1 MNVCSHRDQ
10 SVGYIGIVNN
20 LILFLHHLLRKVFG
34 LEGCIKKKYQWC
46 HSSLLFL
53 MSLLRL
59 FPQGKTEESEWRCK
73 YWLTGSWLTMI
84 DSWVH
89 FRVGKKKSY
98 ALCWTHSLILIMS
111 DLAFVFP
118 SFTCM
123 TFPSCWVKSA
133 IIFLF
138 LVLWLFTFVVN
149 LLKKSNKF
157 FFFFFFLMSL
167 VVQYAWVQL
176 MFCLTGVYWLQTWS
190 PGFTWGKG
198 KMEQSVGEKSVR
210 ISR

>member
-1 MNVCSHRDQ
+1 
-10 SVGYIGIVNN
+10 
-20 LILFLHHLLRKVFG
+20 
-34 LEGCIKKKYQWC
+34 
-46 HSSLLFL
+46 

-84 DSWVH
+84 DSWFH
-89 FRVGKKKSY
+89 FRVGKRKSY
-98 ALCWTHSLILIMS
+98 VLCWTHSLILIMS
-111 DLAFVFP
+111 DLAIIFP
-118 SFTCM
+118 SFTYM
-123 TFPSCWVKSA
+123 TFPSCLVMST
-133 IIFLF
+133 IIFHF

-149 LLKKSNKF
+149 LLKKSNTSVF
-157 FFFFFFLMSL
+157 FSWLYWVSP